1 MIDEKVMK
9 EVIKLHRQQFY
20 YESKN
25 GEPINQMRMLYN
37 YVQNLRMIEHIHN
50 NRDIELKYYNCI
62 QKIMENI
69 MAWEAID
76 DADNNE
82 KNLMNKK
89 LKQAIKE
96 IEIEFDFL

>member
-9 EVIKLHRQQFY
+9 EVLKLHRQSY
-20 YESKN
+20 YESKHS
-25 GEPINQMRMLYN
+25 EPIIQMRMLYN
-37 YVQNLRMIEHIHN
+37 YVQNLRMIEHIKN
-50 NRDIELKYYNCI
+50 NRDGELKYYNCI

-96 IEIEFDFL
+96 IEIEFDFV